1 MQRLLRTRGAAEY
14 LSLAESSLEKA
25 RLTGKG
31 PRFVKLGRL
40 VAYDLAAL
48 DAWVNAHKRGST
60 SEPATPARP

>member
-1 MQRLLRTRGAAEY
+1 MQRLLRTRGAAKY
-14 LSLAESSLEKA
+14 LALAESSLEKA

-40 VAYDLAAL
+40 VAYDIVDL
-48 DAWVNAHKRGST
+48 DEWVNSHKREST